1 MAQTLS
7 DARSAK
13 LVDCLPAN
21 QTVRFDSVRFGWV
34 WFFCHAKRCS
44 GTGSGAAGVAC
55 AARIA
60 DNGISVGSQLS
71 NASGGTYTAAS
82 LPATL
87 SAAHSNVPVGRDP
100 TFIRCPSCQSDVVT
114 VIHST
119 SSKRT
124 HAAALILCFVG

>member
-44 GTGSGAAGVAC
+44 GTGSGAAGVAR
-55 AARIA
+55 AARVA
-60 DNGISVGSQLS
+60 DNGIAVGSQLS
-71 NASGGTYTAAS
+71 NVSSDTYTA
-82 LPATL
+82 ATL
-87 SAAHSNVPVGRDP
+87 SAAHSNCHTHGDKDEPCARRTRSYIHTLPLLPVGRGD
-100 TFIRCPSCQSDVVT
+100 R
-114 VIHST
+114 HS
-119 SSKRT
+119 
-124 HAAALILCFVG
+124 